1 MVTFLHIS
9 DTHLGCTARNI
20 RNMTIKYLN
29 MNFQPIEFDF
39 ARAYWKIITYALDHK
54 DEIEFVV
61 HSGDF
66 YHFPYLRNP
75 YPPSE
80 ASRNIAVKGLKRL
93 ERAGIPIIIIDG
105 NHGIFHSRRTS
116 TIQSFEV
123 LENVRV
129 VSFWGDLINVL
140 SGNKKQMLV
149 KLPEKECMLHCFP
162 FVNPRYL
169 RSLSE
174 DIRDAYLNW
183 LKTYD
188 ISGTGV
194 TEIGVIH
201 GMKLDETL
209 PAELLDIGFDYLAVG
224 HNHRFEKI
232 KDNAYNAGAPERW
245 RFDEVDQEKVILNVQ
260 AEHNEAP
267 KVTPI
272 PLESRPML
280 STTINANTEDTPA
293 VVLEKIQRF
302 LNTHKLATGFDFGSA
317 YRVKIGVKGDMPHT
331 FWARFN
337 TELTELHNALLRTE
351 DYNILQFSIGRV
363 SEPVVEDFELAPGEE
378 VEYLIDNP
386 ENDFRQ
392 FIEKLS
398 PEDYDIELLIKL
410 FSESVKRIE
419 QT

>member
-9 DTHLGCTARNI
+9 DTHLGCTARNT

-39 ARAYWKIITYALDHK
+39 ARAYWKTISYALDHK
-54 DEIEFVV
+54 DEIDFIV

-105 NHGIFHSRRTS
+105 NHGIFNSRRTS

-123 LENVRV
+123 LENVKI
-129 VSFWGDLINVL
+129 VSFWGDFINVL
-140 SGNKKQMLV
+140 RGSKKQMLV
-149 KLPEKECMLHCFP
+149 KFPEKECIVHCFP
-162 FVNPRYL
+162 FANIKYL

-183 LKTYD
+183 LKTYAISNTD
-188 ISGTGV
+188 I

-209 PAELLDIGFDYLAVG
+209 PAELLDIDFDYLAVG
-224 HNHRFEKI
+224 HNHRFGKI
-232 KDNAYNAGAPERW
+232 TNKAYNAGATERW

-260 AEHNEAP
+260 AEHGELP
-267 KVTPI
+267 KVRSI
-272 PLESRPML
+272 PLDSRPML

-293 VVLEKIQRF
+293 VILEKIQKF
-302 LNTHKLATGFDFGSA
+302 LNRHKLATGFNFGSA
-317 YRVKIGVKGDMPHT
+317 CRVKIGIKGDMPHT

-337 TELTELHNALLRTE
+337 AELTELYNALLRRE
-351 DYNILQFSIGRV
+351 EYDILQFSIGRV
-363 SEPVVEDFELAPGEE
+363 SEPVVEDFELTPGEE
-378 VEYLIDNP
+378 VEYLIENP
-386 ENDFRQ
+386 EKDFRQ

-419 QT
+419 KT